1 MAKVLIIEDDAVLAE
16 MYQAKFEHEGH
27 EVKTV
32 LSGEQAL
39 QALNEYEPE
48 LILLD
53 ILMPKLN
60 GFHVLKEIKKNQAAR
75 YTPII
80 LLTNLEQSELAMDE
94 EMARAIGVSDYLVK
108 GQHTPDE
115 VVARVVKHLK
125 PKK

>member
-16 MYQAKFEHEGH
+16 MYEAKFKHEGH

-39 QALNEYEPE
+39 KALNDYQPE

-115 VVARVVKHLK
+115 VVARVIKHLK